1 VDKIENRRST
11 VMSLLYGGDSELCER
26 DKPSYTIIQLLIILP
41 IMLLLLSVVIYS
53 IVITG
58 IARTTIVKDNGSD
71 ALTITNYN
79 IIIDNIIVLLLRLLL
94 RLSIRYNSETIIED

>member
-1 VDKIENRRST
+1 MGETASFASVDKS
-11 VMSLLYGGDSELCER
+11 
-26 DKPSYTIIQLLIILP
+26 SYTTIQLLIIVLP
-41 IMLLLLSVVIYS
+41 IVLFLLSVVIHS

-79 IIIDNIIVLLLRLLL
+79 IIVDNIIILLE
-94 RLSIRYNSETIIED
+94 LSIRYNSETIIED